1 MRKKTIGE
9 VFYLERRNQGLS
21 LEEVERLTD
30 IQIDYLKAI
39 EKDDFDLLPSPFYA
53 RSFLKKYAQT
63 LDFDADIV
71 LEAYENGSLI
81 TYDEVDIFP
90 EDQYQMRRTRKR
102 RSNFFPLFYLAL
114 FSIIVVTFISYF
126 LWEHYQPSSQ
136 GSSDSSMT
144 VIQKKEEE
152 SSISKTTSSEPSMSS
167 SSSSN
172 TQLQVRNDGEGLVAT
187 LSGVRDT
194 ATLTISIEGENS
206 SWMSVTGTEWENGVT
221 LSAENPSISTTLK
234 SGTVTQITIG
244 DTEGVSVKID
254 NQPIDL
260 SSFTNLSG
268 TINLT
273 ITE

>member
-53 RSFLKKYAQT
+53 RSFLKNYAQT

-126 LWEHYQPSSQ
+126 LWEHYQQSRKET
-136 GSSDSSMT
+136 SDSSVT
-144 VIQKKEEE
+144 VIQKTEEE
-152 SSISKTTSSEPSMSS
+152 SSISKTTSSEPSM

-206 SWMSVTGTEWENGVT
+206 SWVSVTGTEWENGVT
-221 LSAENPSISTTLK
+221 LSTENSSISATLK
-234 SGTVTQITIG
+234 PGTLTQITIG
-244 DTEGVSVKID
+244 NTGGVTVKID
-254 NQPIDL
+254 NQQIDL
-260 SSFTNLSG
+260 SSLTNLSG